1 MQTNAIRRTSQRATT
16 VRDWMVEKANYLN
29 TWYNEKSDFYSVQG
43 NFSCNDLLAQ
53 EKFLS
58 LPSLKNDESSSRIE
72 HRSLL
77 SIRRRAFFMPSLYR
91 IGGCRSVN
99 LLGPVRV
106 KSSFFSSGMCSRF
119 SVSPRP
125 AAPGMLKNDEIMQ
138 TNAIGRSAVR
148 AADIRRL
155 LTGKAQSI
163 IMWYNGRSGF
173 YSELC
178 GFDVTRKLAVRINLL
193 AVFMMVA
200 AIVGLQQPVAAITA
214 AVCSAWMVCGL
225 NREEEKGGDDENC

>member
-29 TWYNEKSDFYSVQG
+29 TWYNEKNDFYSVQG
-43 NFSCNDLLAQ
+43 NFSGNGLPVR
-53 EKFLS
+53 EKCLS
-58 LPSLKNDESSSRIE
+58 LPSETNDESSSRIE

-77 SIRRRAFFMPSLYR
+77 SIRCRAFFMPSLYR
-91 IGGCRSVN
+91 TGGCRSVN

-106 KSSFFSSGMCSRF
+106 KSSFVSSGMCSRF

-125 AAPGMLKNDEIMQ
+125 AAPGMETNDEIMQ

-155 LTGKAQSI
+155 LTGKAQSLSN
-163 IMWYNGRSGF
+163 WYNGRSEF
-173 YSELC
+173 YSKLC
-178 GFDVTRKLAVRINLL
+178 GFEVTRKLATRINLL
-193 AVFMMVA
+193 TVFVMIAVVVA
-200 AIVGLQQPVAAITA
+200 FQQPVVTLTA
-214 AVCSAWMVCGL
+214 AACSAWIVYRI
-225 NREEEKGGDDENC
+225 NVDDKGYDNEND

>member
-1 MQTNAIRRTSQRATT
+1 MQTNAIKRASQRTAT
-16 VRDWMVEKANYLN
+16 VKYGMVEKADNLY
-29 TWYNEKSDFYSVQG
+29 TWYNHDRGFYSLQG
-43 NFSCNDLLAQ
+43 NFSGNGLPVR
-53 EKFLS
+53 EKCLS
-58 LPSLKNDESSSRIE
+58 LPSETNDEPSSRIE

-77 SIRRRAFFMPSLYR
+77 SIRCRAFFMPSLYR
-91 IGGCRSVN
+91 TGGCRSVN

-106 KSSFFSSGMCSRF
+106 KSSFVSSGMCSRF

-125 AAPGMLKNDEIMQ
+125 AAPGMETNDEIMQ

-155 LTGKAQSI
+155 LTGKTQSI

-214 AVCSAWMVCGL
+214 AVCSAWVVCGL